1 MPIITQLPRSFTP
14 YMTMMMYTGCTLS
27 TCTIPGTVGPENIS
41 QNTSLSLSL
50 NFCFSGNITRLS
62 FSVLLSS
69 GCSSQAIALSING
82 STTVSNYIMC
92 PPGVHE
98 SDIEHVSVLVCKSD
112 QQIKRVLYS
121 QHNWVEVR
129 DCTAPNDCPFDPET
143 GNPVT
148 YAGLEGHANYPE
160 ENPLM
165 VYMVVSGDAAG
176 FVTLNNLG
184 GVYIGDRAI
193 ADPFKKWV
201 PTPDNVVYIP
211 PPQEIYDQNMTEFEW
226 ALFGGNWGAP
236 LQNPASTLT
245 CISENQTYL
254 YECPNDTAIQATQQA
269 LKLLKVLP
277 IAASTEFVGN
287 GEGYSIAAVSNSSVV
302 GYPGIPGP
310 LTRGYSYSWMGNRSS
325 PIHQHNITTLTCPA
339 DIQLE
344 STVPVTAVV
353 DFNSSVSTIS
363 DYIIGIVVGGILLSL
378 LLILVL
384 ILPILLD
391 KSIKVQNM
399 AVRQFSKTWRF
410 AFGQSQQ
417 KKVKK
422 NLEKEDKEE
431 KEENAEKG
439 VAVEE
444 FVPPLGPH
452 DAQTSASRGEI
463 LPDGASD
470 MKAIPSAASTQV
482 FEVEMQPVEHE
493 RMRNLVWLLFG
504 VGLFVSGIVLASIGM
519 DSLVNNSIVSAALD
533 ELHLGSTASTVLV
546 ILIVLLA
553 LVAAA
558 DILVIFIVVLMRRSS
573 FRVWKWEFSNPLGN
587 LPWCVRHSFEL
598 HVIAVGIVTLI
609 ITMSCLLFALAFG
622 VTIVQLGARILCKK
636 ALSVQIFGR
645 TAQDVCLTVPFITE
659 NQICGWQVLEFCGE
673 VTNMEVRLLMLGA
686 ALLLWSHVIWLTSLT
701 AALEGQRDHRVVW
714 HPSHEENG
722 NSK

>member
-1 MPIITQLPRSFTP
+1 M
-14 YMTMMMYTGCTLS
+14 
-27 TCTIPGTVGPENIS
+27 
-41 QNTSLSLSL
+41 
-50 NFCFSGNITRLS
+50 
-62 FSVLLSS
+62 
-69 GCSSQAIALSING
+69 
-82 STTVSNYIMC
+82 
-92 PPGVHE
+92 
-98 SDIEHVSVLVCKSD
+98 
-112 QQIKRVLYS
+112 YS

-129 DCTAPNDCPFDPET
+129 DCTIPNDCPFDPET

-184 GVYIGDRAI
+184 GVYIADRAI
-193 ADPFKKWV
+193 ADPYKKWV
-201 PTPDNVVYIP
+201 PSPDNVVYIP
-211 PPQEIYDQNMTEFEW
+211 PPQVIFDQNMTEFEW
-226 ALFGGNWGAP
+226 ALYGGNWGAP
-236 LQNPASTLT
+236 LQNPTATLT

-254 YECPNDTAIQATQQA
+254 YDCPNDTAIQATQQA

-277 IAASTEFVGN
+277 IAASTEFVGS
-287 GEGYSIAAVSNSSVV
+287 GEGYSITAVSNTSVV

-325 PIHQHNITTLTCPA
+325 PIHQQNSTTLTCPA
-339 DIQLE
+339 DIHLE
-344 STVPVTAVV
+344 STIPVTEAV

-378 LLILVL
+378 LLVLVL
-384 ILPILLD
+384 TLPILLD
-391 KSIKVQNM
+391 KSTKVQNM

-410 AFGQSQQ
+410 AFGHSKQ
-417 KKVKK
+417 KKVNAVKGSLGK
-422 NLEKEDKEE
+422 GGGEE
-431 KEENAEKG
+431 GEEEENAEKG
-439 VAVEE
+439 IVADTSL
-444 FVPPLGPH
+444 PPLPSL
-452 DAQTSASRGEI
+452 DPKPSMEI
-463 LPDGASD
+463 LPDGGSDTTD
-470 MKAIPSAASTQV
+470 MKAVPSAASTQV
-482 FEVEMQPVEHE
+482 FEVEMQPLEHE
-493 RMRNLVWLLFG
+493 RMRNIIWLLLG

-533 ELHLGSTASTVLV
+533 ELHVGSTASTVLV
-546 ILIVLLA
+546 ILIVLLS

-558 DILVIFIVVLMRRSS
+558 DILVIFIVVLMRRSTL
-573 FRVWKWEFSNPLGN
+573 RLWKWEFSNPVGN

-609 ITMSCLLFALAFG
+609 LTMSCLLFALAFG

-636 ALSVQIFGR
+636 AFNVRIFGNS
-645 TAQDVCLTVPFITE
+645 AQEVCITVPFITE
-659 NQICGWQVLEFCGE
+659 NQICGWQVMEFCGE

-714 HPSHEENG
+714 HPNHDADG
-722 NSK
+722 K